1 MRKMEEKHFS
11 EHNDEH
17 VEFLPV
23 EWRSKLSL
31 DGGEQVFLRQGMFLL
46 VYLILFFKCELFT
59 CVVGNPVHSTVF
71 LFTLMIK
78 VDEAYLKH

>member
-1 MRKMEEKHFS
+1 MAIQTCPGWRLACVS
-11 EHNDEH
+11 ETVH
-17 VEFLPV
+17 VPA
-23 EWRSKLSL
+23 R
-31 DGGEQVFLRQGMFLL
+31 
-46 VYLILFFKCELFT
+46 LFDLYFKCEPFT